1 MKKFRWVAIVV
12 GMILVAAI
20 VFCTKGIR
28 LERDEGSSQGGEQ
41 VAVQTELPAETETT
55 PTEVPQDETVDDL
68 AEQVPEDPNLTTLY
82 VYDEAAESFGLQ
94 DMGWFADIM
103 AKRFGV
109 RLYML
114 KHVAATRLGDDVYR
128 KMDIAIWDTESSSY
142 YVQAKAEGRLENIQ
156 VSHMKNGKVIS
167 IGVRSVN
174 KKLCRKIVKY
184 MNSSEAQMEATY
196 GPKKICWYYR
206 KGKAYLTETGAR
218 CIVDAG
224 CKLDAGLSGRRSFSE
239 GHCPMSYRLGEMS
252 DIDPKTG
259 ESYDVL
265 EKTRRVETKAKKG
278 DRNAGKATAAPNLAG
293 TARNDKK
300 IGKDVSQILVTYNMR
315 GYRAL
320 GTRTLDASQLKQVT
334 EWFDELKLTKRKKP
348 AEGDSDYTSW
358 QDTKDNFIHYRLKG
372 GKYKNVIYYPQTEV
386 VQIDKKWYNNSVS
399 VERTPADT
407 FAKGAGSDGTSFYIY
422 GKKYDLREQDANV
435 KAILYCEDVG
445 ADVAVICRLKKGG
458 DAAFIYDRVYRKFIA
473 ERKGTHF
480 ALSSREDGNT
490 LEDGIYVDP
499 KGAVRDYTGALYG
512 KKIEL
517 VMSNNDEMALG
528 AVEAYRKV
536 GYIRKDWPV
545 IFGIDGLED
554 ALEAVKA
561 GEMQGSIYNDRVD
574 QAKEMAKMAVTLFE
588 GKDLDQESL
597 KDGRYYFS
605 EYKKVDG
612 SNIEEYLNAE
622 EEEADGKNMEP

>member
-1 MKKFRWVAIVV
+1 
-12 GMILVAAI
+12 
-20 VFCTKGIR
+20 
-28 LERDEGSSQGGEQ
+28 
-41 VAVQTELPAETETT
+41 
-55 PTEVPQDETVDDL
+55 
-68 AEQVPEDPNLTTLY
+68 
-82 VYDEAAESFGLQ
+82 
-94 DMGWFADIM
+94 
-103 AKRFGV
+103 
-109 RLYML
+109 
-114 KHVAATRLGDDVYR
+114 
-128 KMDIAIWDTESSSY
+128 
-142 YVQAKAEGRLENIQ
+142 
-156 VSHMKNGKVIS
+156 
-167 IGVRSVN
+167 
-174 KKLCRKIVKY
+174 
-184 MNSSEAQMEATY
+184 MEATY

-407 FAKGAGSDGTSFYIY
+407 FAKGVGSDGTSFYIY

-480 ALSSREDGNT
+480 ALSSREDGNIP
-490 LEDGIYVDP
+490 EDGVYVDP

-517 VMSNNDEMALG
+517 KKGEKICSLYQPDGKTEWWTMIADIRAND
-528 AVEAYRKV
+528 VR
-536 GYIRKDWPV
+536 
-545 IFGIDGLED
+545 
-554 ALEAVKA
+554 
-561 GEMQGSIYNDRVD
+561 
-574 QAKEMAKMAVTLFE
+574 
-588 GKDLDQESL
+588 
-597 KDGRYYFS
+597 
-605 EYKKVDG
+605 
-612 SNIEEYLNAE
+612 NIEIEKVSAQ
-622 EEEADGKNMEP
+622 KTTPKKQ